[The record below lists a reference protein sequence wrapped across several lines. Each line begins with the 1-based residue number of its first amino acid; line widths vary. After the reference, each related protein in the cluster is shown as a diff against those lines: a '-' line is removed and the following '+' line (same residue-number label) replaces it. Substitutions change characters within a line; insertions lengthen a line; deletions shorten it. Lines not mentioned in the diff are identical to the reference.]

1 MRMCIQ
7 GVPCNS
13 KYTTRAGSRIIPSL
27 STLRNMIEV
36 RCPLCAET
44 VKLDYEEGA
53 YVCPHCE
60 DEFEWDPNEKRQ
72 IRFIVNENEEDSESL
87 KWKINFLTALAL
99 ILTIILL
106 VVFDG
111 LETCLVWIIVIPYL
125 LFS

>member
-1 MRMCIQ
+1 
-7 GVPCNS
+7 
-13 KYTTRAGSRIIPSL
+13 
-27 STLRNMIEV
+27 MIEV

-60 DEFEWDPNEKRQ
+60 DEFEWDPDEKRQ
-72 IRFIVNENEEDSESL
+72 IRFIVNENEEDSEPL
-87 KWKINFLTALAL
+87 EWKIYFLKDLIKITALAL

-106 VVFDG
+106 LVFDG
-111 LETCLVWIIVIPYL
+111 TCLVWIIVIPYL